1 MTEYD
6 DRHCETYIRLLHA
19 ESSGLSRDDM
29 AQWILGI
36 DPAAEPDRA
45 RHAVEIHLAR
55 ARWMTEVGYCY
66 LATGDY
72 PVGENRMAE
81 QLEFLQSLA
90 IPIVPRGATTRR

>member
-1 MTEYD
+1 MACPGT
-6 DRHCETYIRLLHA
+6 TWP
-19 ESSGLSRDDM
+19 SG
-29 AQWILGI
+29 ILGI

-45 RHAVEIHLAR
+45 RHAVESHLAR

-66 LATGDY
+66 RAAGDY
-72 PVGENRMAE
+72 PGGENRMAE